1 MGQYCSTD
9 TVATEREIKQNTR
22 QCWKTGTE
30 TFDEQPADID
40 TRGIIGEIGTME
52 SGKGYFERQTVKH
65 SKVHVTL
72 NDEFDD
78 SRVESSA
85 RSDSTNLVSGQCTSS
100 IVADDKVS
108 QKNDL
113 EDELTMTPGDI
124 FYQAIV
130 TLMNKPS
137 SETPSYLTK
146 TVEVKPSDRFFNAV
160 VDHMSNMVVA

>member
-1 MGQYCSTD
+1 
-9 TVATEREIKQNTR
+9 
-22 QCWKTGTE
+22 
-30 TFDEQPADID
+30 
-40 TRGIIGEIGTME
+40 ME

-65 SKVHVTL
+65 SNDVHVTL
-72 NDEFDD
+72 NDEYDD
-78 SRVESSA
+78 SRMESPA
-85 RSDSTNLVSGQCTSS
+85 RSDSTDLVSGQCTSS

-130 TLMNKPS
+130 TLMSKPS

>member
-1 MGQYCSTD
+1 
-9 TVATEREIKQNTR
+9 
-22 QCWKTGTE
+22 
-30 TFDEQPADID
+30 
-40 TRGIIGEIGTME
+40 ME
-52 SGKGYFERQTVKH
+52 SEKGYFERQTVKH
-65 SKVHVTL
+65 RNDVHVTL
-72 NDEFDD
+72 NDECDD
-78 SRVESSA
+78 SRMESPA
-85 RSDSTNLVSGQCTSS
+85 VSGKCTSS
-100 IVADDKVS
+100 IVAEDKVS
-108 QKNDL
+108 QNGL